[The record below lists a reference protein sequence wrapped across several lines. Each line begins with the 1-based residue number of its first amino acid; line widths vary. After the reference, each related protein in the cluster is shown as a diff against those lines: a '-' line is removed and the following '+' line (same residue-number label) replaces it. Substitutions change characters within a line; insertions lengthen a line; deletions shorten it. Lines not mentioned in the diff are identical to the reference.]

1 MIINVQM
8 LMKALRDRQ
17 LTDEMKQSGQHPPDG
32 ASSAVEKQIK
42 HGLAQAEQLLN
53 QDTLT

>member
-1 MIINVQM
+1 M
-8 LMKALRDRQ
+8 LMKMLQERHLQQQHGLA
-17 LTDEMKQSGQHPPDG
+17 DETEQSSRRSPDG

-42 HGLAQAEQLLN
+42 LGIAQAEQLLT

>member
-1 MIINVQM
+1 M
-8 LMKALRDRQ
+8 LMKMLQERHLQQQHELA
-17 LTDEMKQSGQHPPDG
+17 DETEQSSRRSPDG

-42 HGLAQAEQLLN
+42 LGIAQAEQLLT